1 MHNNI
6 KLHYTNIERHCFNI
20 ENFKRRKQHHHKVTL
35 WDSRS
40 KAKRKSASTCTA
52 Q

>member
-6 KLHYTNIERHCFNI
+6 KLHYTNIERHCSNI
-20 ENFKRRKQHHHKVTL
+20 VNFKRRKQRHHKVTL
-35 WDSRS
+35 WDSHP
-40 KAKRKSASTCTA
+40 KAKRKSALACSA